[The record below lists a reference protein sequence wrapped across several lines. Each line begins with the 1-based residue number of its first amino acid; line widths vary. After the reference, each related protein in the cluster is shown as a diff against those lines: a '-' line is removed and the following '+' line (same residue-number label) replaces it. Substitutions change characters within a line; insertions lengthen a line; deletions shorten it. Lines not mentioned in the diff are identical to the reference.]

1 VGAIL
6 PLPKQQ
12 FCTSS
17 FE

>member
-12 FCTSS
+12 FCISS